1 MQKTN
6 SFMIILQKTVSTI
19 WRKFSSPIGWS
30 IRQDIPPSAN
40 QETEDAKMQ
49 SYQQMGQTLLMVTT
63 LITTVTF
70 AAAFTMPGG
79 YHQSGPKRGM
89 ALLYSSIGL
98 EMFVIYDIM
107 AMICSTT
114 AACLIFWGAISGEK
128 SYPYCL
134 ASATFLTYIALQA
147 TAGAFMT
154 GIKIVLP
161 GQAYIDIM
169 AIVVAIAFQISTC
182 LFLFHFFQ
190 IFYVSE
196 VLQFLISHLYKLM
209 LRKI

>member
-1 MQKTN
+1 MN
-6 SFMIILQKTVSTI
+6 F
-19 WRKFSSPIGWS
+19 
-30 IRQDIPPSAN
+30 
-40 QETEDAKMQ
+40 
-49 SYQQMGQTLLMVTT
+49 
-63 LITTVTF
+63 TTVLR
-70 AAAFTMPGG
+70 
-79 YHQSGPKRGM
+79 S
-89 ALLYSSIGL
+89 
-98 EMFVIYDIM
+98 
-107 AMICSTT
+107 ICSTT

-209 LRKI
+209 LRKIWKMLLLIYTIIISCKCSVFIWPWNDRIWNRTGHSYSHGGHIWKRISLTF